1 VQTTVLDEER
11 GRISASANA
20 VFSMKNVVSMA
31 FAGMLSEM
39 VGVRNV
45 FIVSGVIVV
54 LSGLITVVF
63 FRGEETTSPKRVPQP
78 DSTPASFD

>member
-20 VFSMKNVVSMA
+20 VFSMSNVVSMA

-39 VGVRNV
+39 VGVRNM
-45 FIVSGVIVV
+45 FSSAV
-54 LSGLITVVF
+54 LSLCC
-63 FRGEETTSPKRVPQP
+63 P
-78 DSTPASFD
+78 D